1 MPGKARPRDEIRC
14 MNDGTLVFVILM
26 LGGLFYM
33 ALILW
38 TIVIS
43 VRESDANHPPPEA
56 HH

>member
-1 MPGKARPRDEIRC
+1 
-14 MNDGTLVFVILM
+14 MNDGTLVFVILT

-33 ALILW
+33 ALMLW